1 MKTKRL
7 FVITTIMCLTLAG
20 CSSAKSKTEDKT
32 SADVKISNEISE
44 ADTSY
49 DVNTTISNKV
59 SESIYDG
66 NTYLLTGSDYPDFT
80 VLSEA
85 EIMNVIQDKNNNCF
99 FALKDGNYY
108 FVFLSYAHNIKW
120 QNEEFSEQELY
131 NNLNASFNETQNE
144 IANME
149 YYIDDFEVDSIGNL
163 EFVKYLKT
171 DSNGNEIWGYY
182 YPAK

>member
-7 FVITTIMCLTLAG
+7 FVITTIMCLILAG

-59 SESIYDG
+59 SESIYDV

-85 EIMNVIQDKNNNCF
+85 EIMDVIQDKNNNCF
-99 FALKDGNYY
+99 LPLRMGIITLY
-108 FVFLSYAHNIKW
+108 FYHMPIILNGKTKNSPNRSYTI
-120 QNEEFSEQELY
+120 
-131 NNLNASFNETQNE
+131 
-144 IANME
+144 I
-149 YYIDDFEVDSIGNL
+149 
-163 EFVKYLKT
+163 
-171 DSNGNEIWGYY
+171 
-182 YPAK
+182 